1 MAQALWRCDAACMK
15 GTFRGSCHCKA
26 VRFEA
31 DIDLPAAPKAQWSPD
46 ARYLWTY
53 KCNCSRCWKTRFW
66 KLFVPASAFRLL
78 DGEAVLGDYQFG
90 SMMVHH
96 RFCTKCGVAAFGS
109 GELDAMGGGFYALN
123 VACLDDVS
131 PEELL
136 TLPVRYED
144 GLHDDWDHEPNE
156 TRQL

>member
-1 MAQALWRCDAACMK
+1 MN
-15 GTFRGSCHCKA
+15 GVYRGSCHCKA

-31 DIDLPAAPKAQWSPD
+31 DIDIPAEPPRPWSGNE
-46 ARYLWTY
+46 RYAWTY

-78 DGEAVLGDYQFG
+78 EGEGGALGEYQFG
-90 SMMVHH
+90 PMMVHH
-96 RFCTKCGVAAFGS
+96 RFCSRCGVAVFGR
-109 GELDAMGGGFYALN
+109 GELDAMGGEFYALN
-123 VACLDDVS
+123 VACLDGVS

-144 GLHDDWDHEPNE
+144 GLHDDWDREPEE
-156 TRQL
+156 TRHL